1 MQSSDLSINNM
12 EEKLYLYP
20 IWLRIWHWTNGL
32 FFLILLFTGLS
43 LQYSSVEY
51 PLIRFDIAVSLHN
64 ISGIILTIAFFMFVT
79 GNKFT
84 KNGKYYRIDWRV
96 FMMELIIQFRYYTW
110 GIFKHDKTPF
120 PINKERKFNPLQK
133 LSYVGAMYILFPIL
147 IISGFGLIFPEL
159 LPQKLLGMSGIHLT
173 GLVHIVAGFSLS
185 VFMLIHIYFCTI
197 GKTPVSNFKS
207 MITGWH

>member
-1 MQSSDLSINNM
+1 M

-20 IWLRIWHWTNGL
+20 VWLRIWHWTNGL

-64 ISGIILTIAFFMFVT
+64 ISGIILTLGFFMFLI

-84 KNGKYYRIDWRV
+84 KNGKFYRIDWRI
-96 FMMELIIQFRYYTW
+96 FLMELIKQFRYYVW
-110 GIFKHDKTPF
+110 GIFHHEKSPF
-120 PINKERKFNPLQK
+120 PVNAERKFNPLQK
-133 LSYVGAMYILFPIL
+133 LSYVGAMYILMPIL
-147 IISGFGLIFPEL
+147 ILSGFGLIFPEL
-159 LPQKLLGMSGIHLT
+159 LPARVYQISGIHLT
-173 GLVHIVAGFSLS
+173 GLIHIIAGFGLS

-197 GKTPVSNFKS
+197 GKTPTSNFKS
-207 MITGWH
+207 MINGWH

>member
-1 MQSSDLSINNM
+1 M

-64 ISGIILTIAFFMFVT
+64 ISGIILTIAFFIFVI

-84 KNGKYYRIDWRV
+84 KNGMYYRIDWGV
-96 FMMELIIQFRYYTW
+96 FMLELIKQFRYYTW
-110 GIFKHDKTPF
+110 GIFKHEKTPF
-120 PINKERKFNPLQK
+120 PVNSERKFNPLQK
-133 LSYVGAMYILFPIL
+133 LSYVGAMYILLPIV
-147 IISGFGLIFPEL
+147 IISGFGLIFPEF
-159 LPQKLLGMSGIHLT
+159 LPRKIVGMSGIHLT
-173 GLVHIVAGFSLS
+173 GLIHIIAGFSLS

-207 MITGWH
+207 MINGYH